1 MRDQG
6 LGSWLHRRARTCADR
21 PAWSGDGPDGER
33 HTYAEAAARCDRL
46 AHGLRALGVER
57 GDRVAYLGPNHPS
70 FLETLFATTAL
81 GAVFVPLNFRLTAPE
96 LDHLVRDS
104 GTRVL
109 VVADGFAETA
119 AALAP
124 ETVVDP
130 AQHAALSS
138 GRSAGG
144 TSIDTG
150 PEQPPVDEPVTL
162 HDPAVIL
169 YTSGTTGQ
177 PKGAVLTHG
186 NLTWNAVN
194 VLLDVDI
201 RVDEKALVYTPLFHS
216 AALGMVSLP
225 VLLRGG
231 ELALCS
237 AFDPATVLRRIS
249 EEAVT
254 LMFGVP
260 ATYDSVAARPE
271 FGAADL
277 SSMRTLL
284 CGGAP
289 VPASTIRTWLDRDLV
304 FLQGYGMTEAS
315 PGVLLLD
322 AAHAQSKAGS
332 AGVPHFFT
340 DVEVAGP
347 DGKQVSPGDRGEVLV
362 AGPHVMDGYWQRPEA
377 TAEVLDAQGWFH
389 SGDVATVDEDGYVR
403 IVDRLKDMIIS
414 GGENVYPAEVESAVH
429 DFPGV
434 AECAV
439 VGMPDERWGEV
450 GRAVVVPSPGAFV
463 DPDALLAF
471 LRERL
476 AGYKVPRSVVFSGA
490 LPRTPSGKI
499 RKRDVAAGQRGER

>member
-6 LGSWLHRRARTCADR
+6 LGSWLHRRARTCAER
-21 PAWSGDGPDGER
+21 PAWSGDGPDGQR
-33 HTYAEAAARCDRL
+33 FTYAEAAARCDRL
-46 AHGLRALGVER
+46 AHGLRSLGVER

-70 FLETLFATTAL
+70 FLETLFATAAL
-81 GAVFVPLNFRLTAPE
+81 GAVFVPLNFRLTTSE
-96 LDHLVRDS
+96 LAHLVEDS

-109 VVADGFAETA
+109 VAADGFADA
-119 AALAP
+119 DLAV

-130 AQHAALSS
+130 VRYAALVS
-138 GRSAGG
+138 GPVQAA
-144 TSIDTG
+144 
-150 PEQPPVDEPVTL
+150 EQGPVDEPVSL
-162 HDPAVIL
+162 DDPAVIL
-169 YTSGTTGQ
+169 YTSGTTGR

-186 NLTWNAVN
+186 NLTWNSVN

-237 AFDPATVLRRIS
+237 AFDPETVLRRIS
-249 EEAVT
+249 DEGVT

-260 ATYDSVAARPE
+260 ATYDAVAARPE
-271 FGAADL
+271 FAGADL
-277 SSMRTLL
+277 SRMRTLL

-289 VPASTIRTWLDRDLV
+289 VPASTIRTWLARDLV

-340 DVEVAGP
+340 DVRVAGP
-347 DGKQVSPGDRGEVLV
+347 DGASVSPGDRGEVLV

-377 TAEVLDAQGWFH
+377 TAEVLDGEGWFH
-389 SGDVATVDEDGYVR
+389 SGDVATVDDDGYVR
-403 IVDRLKDMIIS
+403 IVDRIKDMIIS
-414 GGENVYPAEVESAVH
+414 GGENVYPAEVESAIH

-450 GRAVVVPSPGAFV
+450 GRAVVVPSPGAEV
-463 DPDALLAF
+463 DPEALLAF

-499 RKRDVAAGQRGER
+499 RKRDVAASQRST

>member
-1 MRDQG
+1 MRDRG

-21 PAWSGDGPDGER
+21 PAWSGDGAHGR
-33 HTYAEAAARCDRL
+33 RFTYAEAAARCDRL
-46 AHGLRALGVER
+46 AHGLRALGVQR
-57 GDRVAYLGPNHPS
+57 GDRVAYLGPNHPA
-70 FLETLFATTAL
+70 FLETLFATAAL
-81 GAVFVPLNFRLTAPE
+81 GAVFVPLNVRLTTAE
-96 LDHLVRDS
+96 LAHLVQDS
-104 GTRVL
+104 GARV
-109 VVADGFAETA
+109 VVAADGFAEA
-119 AALAP
+119 AAELAP

-130 AQHAALSS
+130 VRHAALAS
-138 GRSAGG
+138 
-144 TSIDTG
+144 G
-150 PEQPPVDEPVTL
+150 PEQPPVDEPVTPQ
-162 HDPAVIL
+162 DPAVIL
-169 YTSGTTGQ
+169 YTSGTTGR

-201 RVDEKALVYTPLFHS
+201 RVDEKALVYTPLFHA
-216 AALGMVSLP
+216 AALGMVALP

-237 AFDPATVLRRIS
+237 AFDPEAVLRRIAS
-249 EEAVT
+249 EHIT

-260 ATYDSVAARPE
+260 ATYDAVAARPE
-271 FGAADL
+271 FEATDL
-277 SSMRTLL
+277 SGMRTLL

-289 VPASTIRTWLDRDLV
+289 VPAATIRTWLARGLV

-322 AAHAQSKAGS
+322 AAHARSKAGS

-340 DVEVAGP
+340 DVRVAGP
-347 DGKQVSPGDRGEVLV
+347 DGAPVSPGERGEVLV
-362 AGPHVMDGYWQRPEA
+362 AGPHVMEGYWQRPEA
-377 TAEVLDAQGWFH
+377 TAEVLDGQGWFH
-389 SGDVATVDEDGYVR
+389 SGDVATVDDDGYVR

-414 GGENVYPAEVESAVH
+414 GGENVYPAEVESAIH

-450 GRAVVVPSPGAFV
+450 GRAVVVVSPGAQV
-463 DPDALLAF
+463 DPEALLAF

-499 RKRDVAAGQRGER
+499 RKRDVAATQREP